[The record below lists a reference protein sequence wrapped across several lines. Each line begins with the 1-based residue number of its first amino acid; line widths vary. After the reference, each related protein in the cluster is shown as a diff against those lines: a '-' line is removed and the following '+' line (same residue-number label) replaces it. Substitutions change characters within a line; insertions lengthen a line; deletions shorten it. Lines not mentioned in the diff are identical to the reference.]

1 MDFIKYCPICTGTY
15 LESYRVCI
23 SSFLHERM
31 FNHNSVQDC
40 QFVRCERCDFY
51 FFNIRPDESEMKGSS
66 HKSVQSSRHGQISHA
81 VIQVENK
88 VLCCSESVSPVTDN
102 LGLVVK
108 ALNDPV

>member
-51 FFNIRPDESEMKGSS
+51 FFNIRPDESEMKSS
-66 HKSVQSSRHGQISHA
+66 ATSPSG
-81 VIQVENK
+81 VEKEVDKTFNTK
-88 VLCCSESVSPVTDN
+88 DAKDN
-102 LGLVVK
+102 TK
-108 ALNDPV
+108 DTICF